1 MMAPSHSTLVELE
14 ITVISMSLF
23 DMCRVQK
30 ALYLYKGNLKV
41 IKLVGEKY
49 CCR

>member
-1 MMAPSHSTLVELE
+1 MMVPSHSTLVELE

-30 ALYLYKGNLKV
+30 ALYFYKGNLKV
-41 IKLVGEKY
+41 IQLVRGKY